1 MCNDTKENFLWE
13 HARIKLNV
21 TFHKNCEKTGKV
33 LKISCVRRHFMKFEI
48 HFLALHKKFSLVLL
62 HITNYIYS
70 P

>member
-13 HARIKLNV
+13 LARIKLNV
-21 TFHKNCEKTGKV
+21 TLHKNCEKTGKV
-33 LKISCVRRHFMKFEI
+33 SCVRRHFMKFDI
-48 HFLALHKKFSLVLL
+48 HFLTLHKKFSLVLL

>member
-13 HARIKLNV
+13 LARIKLNV

-33 LKISCVRRHFMKFEI
+33 LKISCARRHFMKFDI
-48 HFLALHKKFSLVLL
+48 HFLVLHKKFSLVLL